1 MWLLTA
7 VSLVRAQLEEPIMS
21 SVAAGGRKLLKV
33 VGIDLKVKLPPT
45 DTIKIDRY
53 VAKWLDDLCQ
63 IKKKQ
68 SKLSEK

>member
-1 MWLLTA
+1 
-7 VSLVRAQLEEPIMS
+7 MS

>member
-1 MWLLTA
+1 M
-7 VSLVRAQLEEPIMS
+7 SGVRDPPEEPE
-21 SVAAGGRKLLKV
+21 V
-33 VGIDLKVKLPPT
+33 VGIDLKVKLPPA
-45 DTIKIDRY
+45 DTMKVDRY